1 VILGC
6 AFMRMPAT
14 RRPIAP
20 YPLGSIALCRTTHT
34 GFCPARQNLLFSC
47 QVSDPRLDF
56 SHITMAR
63 ARAAEHQRP
72 RSKNTLI
79 EEVTLGISKLQEVLA
94 AINDLS
100 QEGFPYRDAAQS
112 KAELQFRECLR
123 RTFGERSQEF
133 QAYRN
138 FRLRTDDKGDAAH
151 SLSVIKGLI
160 HTLEDRKLEL
170 QGLKSPPKKEPS
182 PEVSHTTTA
191 RMVLI
196 SSATPTT
203 LTGQAESPM
212 TVAVAM
218 TANVGSPISPPI
230 FTPTSQPPIPEPSTI
245 APAPYPAPAPSLPST
260 PTPAIAAFIPSSL
273 LPLEIQPATDI
284 DRSVKETPAS
294 PPPLATPIPAPTP
307 TQPHSNPPPPG
318 VDNQSMPS
326 EIVVPAPQT
335 PPPDKQEI
343 DISVDR
349 EVEPALVQDP
359 HNLIRKVCLRFH
371 SVARQ
376 LRLRKDY
383 RPTLEIDD
391 DYDLQ
396 DLLCALLK
404 IEFDEVSTDE
414 WTPSYTAGAPRTTLL
429 LNRDQI
435 AVVAKKTRPGLTT
448 KELADQVT
456 ADSAYYRAQGRCST
470 LFCFIYDPEGRIGS
484 PKRLETTLT
493 CVSEHCR
500 VEVLVAP
507 K

>member
-1 VILGC
+1 
-6 AFMRMPAT
+6 
-14 RRPIAP
+14 
-20 YPLGSIALCRTTHT
+20 
-34 GFCPARQNLLFSC
+34 
-47 QVSDPRLDF
+47 
-56 SHITMAR
+56 MAR

-79 EEVTLGISKLQEVLA
+79 EEVTLGISKLQEVLS

-138 FRLRTDDKGDAAH
+138 FRLRTDDKGNAAH

-160 HTLEDRKLEL
+160 YTLEDRKLEL
-170 QGLKSPPKKEPS
+170 QGLKSPPKKE
-182 PEVSHTTTA
+182 VSHTTTA
-191 RMVLI
+191 RMVLV
-196 SSATPTT
+196 SSATPTN

-212 TVAVAM
+212 TIAVAM
-218 TANVGSPISPPI
+218 TDNVGSPISPPI
-230 FTPTSQPPIPEPSTI
+230 FTPTSQPPIPEPSII
-245 APAPYPAPAPSLPST
+245 APAPYPAPAPSLTSAPTPSPT
-260 PTPAIAAFIPSSL
+260 PTQAAISIASQAPPPAIAAFIPSSP
-273 LPLEIQPATDI
+273 LPLEIQPAMDI

-307 TQPHSNPPPPG
+307 TQPHSNSPPPG
-318 VDNQSMPS
+318 ADNQSMSS
-326 EIVVPAPQT
+326 EISLSVVHTPQDPPA
-335 PPPDKQEI
+335 DKREI
-343 DISVDR
+343 DISIAR
-349 EVEPALVQDP
+349 EVEPALAQDP

-383 RPTLEIDD
+383 RATLEIDD

-429 LNRDQI
+429 VNRDQI

-493 CVSEHCR
+493 SVSEHCR